1 MRTDRGSAAVRLSV
15 APGAERLNAAFPL
28 IKAAWNLSRTKLD
41 SRSSVVALIVGV
53 QCIFPPRLLGARQR
67 VPLAPLRAEIA
78 FAIGPP
84 NYTRYLERV
93 NALREQ
99 AAR

>member
-1 MRTDRGSAAVRLSV
+1 M
-15 APGAERLNAAFPL
+15 
-28 IKAAWNLSRTKLD
+28 
-41 SRSSVVALIVGV
+41 ALIVGV
-53 QCIFPPRLLGARQR
+53 QCIFPPRLLGALQR